1 VKTGAQT
8 NCIPMDSDTKNL
20 SARRAFF
27 ASTPNGTVTRDGAH
41 PKNTIPIML
50 VILFTIALTLI
61 VVFIALNFTTGEKKI
76 DQHIARLYSTDE
88 PAFSRAMGV
97 LLGPAI
103 SSGNRFDALLNGDQI
118 FPVMLESIRGAK
130 QSITFETYIY
140 WSETIG
146 KQFADALAER
156 ARAGV
161 KVHVLLDWLGS
172 SKMDA
177 KHLSEM
183 EQAGVVVRKFH
194 EPKWYNL
201 ARMNNRTHRKVLV
214 IDGRIGFTGG
224 VGIADQWTGNAQDPQ
239 HWRDTHFRAT
249 GPVVAQMQAVFLD
262 NWIKSTGE
270 VLHGEA
276 YFPALPT
283 TGTAAAQMFSSSPS
297 GGSESM
303 QLMYL
308 FAITAAQ
315 HSIHLSSAYFVPDAV
330 TLRTLTEA
338 VKRGVK
344 VQIIMPGPHMDA
356 ETVRRASR
364 ARWGDLLEAGAEIY
378 EYQPTMY
385 HCKMMIVD
393 ALWVS
398 VGSTNFDTRSFR
410 INDEANLNIYDGEFA
425 AVQIAHFRDDLSRS
439 RRISL
444 VEWQQRP
451 LVETFWEHVASLLG
465 GQL

>member
-1 VKTGAQT
+1 M
-8 NCIPMDSDTKNL
+8 I
-20 SARRAFF
+20 
-27 ASTPNGTVTRDGAH
+27 
-41 PKNTIPIML
+41 
-50 VILFTIALTLI
+50 ILITIALTLLA
-61 VVFIALNFTTGEKKI
+61 VFVALNFTTGEKKI
-76 DQHIARLYSTDE
+76 EQHIARLYSTDE
-88 PAFSRAMGV
+88 PDFARAMGV

-103 SSGNRFDALLNGDQI
+103 TNGNRFDTLLNGDQI
-118 FPVMLESIRGAK
+118 FPPMLESIRGAK
-130 QSITFETYIY
+130 KSVTFETFIY

-146 KQFADALAER
+146 KQFAEALAER

-172 SKMDA
+172 GKMDPM
-177 KHLSEM
+177 HLSEM
-183 EQAGVVVRKFH
+183 EQAGVQVRKFH
-194 EPKWYNL
+194 QPKWYNL

-214 IDGRIGFTGG
+214 VDGRVGFTGG

-262 NWIKSTGE
+262 NWIKATGE
-270 VLHGEA
+270 VLHGQD
-276 YFPALPT
+276 YFPALGSA
-283 TGTAAAQMFSSSPS
+283 GTSAAQMFSSSPA

-308 FAITAAQ
+308 LAITAAR
-315 HSIHLSSAYFVPDAV
+315 HSIHLSSAYFVPDDL
-330 TLRTLTEA
+330 TLRALVDA
-338 VKRGVK
+338 LRRGVK
-344 VQIIMPGPHMDA
+344 VQIITPGEHMDA

-364 ARWGDLLEAGAEIY
+364 ARWGDLLQAGAEIY

-385 HCKMMIVD
+385 HCKVMIVD

-398 VGSTNFDTRSFR
+398 VGSTNFDNRSFR

-425 AVQIAHFRDDLSRS
+425 AAQVGYFREDLSRS

-444 VEWQQRP
+444 IDWQQRP
-451 LVETFWEHVASLLG
+451 LPEKLWEHAASLLG

>member
-1 VKTGAQT
+1 MNIGSKNLNLRTVFSATGAT
-8 NCIPMDSDTKNL
+8 TMAVGYK
-20 SARRAFF
+20 
-27 ASTPNGTVTRDGAH
+27 TRSRNAGRIIFIILT
-41 PKNTIPIML
+41 TIS
-50 VILFTIALTLI
+50 LTL
-61 VVFIALNFTTGEKKI
+61 VAVFVALNFTTGEKKI
-76 DQHIARLYSTDE
+76 EQRIARLYSAED
-88 PAFSRAMGV
+88 PAFARAMGV

-118 FPVMLESIRGAK
+118 FPHMLESIRGAK

-177 KHLSEM
+177 THLSEM
-183 EQAGVVVRKFH
+183 EQAGVQVRRFH

-214 IDGRIGFTGG
+214 VDGRIGFTGG
-224 VGIADQWTGNAQDPQ
+224 VGIADQWTGSAQDPQ
-239 HWRDTHFRAT
+239 HWRDTHFRAS

-262 NWIKSTGE
+262 NWIKATGE
-270 VLHGEA
+270 VLHGEK
-276 YFPALPT
+276 YFPALPAA
-283 TGTAAAQMFSSSPS
+283 GTAKAQMFSSSPS

-308 FAITAAQ
+308 LAITAAQ
-315 HSIHLSSAYFVPDAV
+315 HSIHLSSAYFVPDAL
-330 TLRTLTEA
+330 TLRALTEA
-338 VKRGVK
+338 IQRGVK

-356 ETVRRASR
+356 ETVQRASR
-364 ARWGDLLEAGAEIY
+364 ARWGDLLKAGAELY

-385 HCKMMIVD
+385 HCKVMIVD

-398 VGSTNFDTRSFR
+398 VGSTNFDSRSFH
-410 INDEANLNIYDGEFA
+410 INDEANLNIFDGEFA
-425 AVQIAHFRDDLSRS
+425 AAQIAHFRDDLSKS

-444 VEWQQRP
+444 EVWQQRP
-451 LVETFWEHVASLLG
+451 LAEKFWEHAASMLG